1 VPANLLPRTR
11 PGRALQAGLA
21 LALSLSMLALGLAT
35 STPALAK
42 AKAHRGACPH
52 SAGAHARH
60 HGHAC
65 AKSPHK
71 AKAKAKAKVHARNGG
86 KRHGAQPAVTKAT
99 TQAATKKTGAT
110 ATSQASSPEPASC
123 EDGSSP
129 LHPQDEVYECEDGSE
144 PGCEDSSEMSVSSD
158 GSTLLCSSPP
168 KAGGAGEAECE
179 AGTVRSEGPTTPVGR
194 RRAPTLVCSTSS
206 EATDPTAEVED

>member
-11 PGRALQAGLA
+11 PGRALKAGLA
-21 LALSLSMLALGLAT
+21 LALSLSMLALGLAA

-52 SAGAHARH
+52 SARAHARH

-71 AKAKAKAKVHARNGG
+71 AKAKAKVHARNGA
-86 KRHGAQPAVTKAT
+86 KRHGTQPAVTKAT
-99 TQAATKKTGAT
+99 TEAATKKAGAT
-110 ATSQASSPEPASC
+110 ATSQASSSEPASC

-206 EATDPTAEVED
+206 EATDPTAEAED